1 VPTDLERRP
10 SGFVPVGRV
19 DVLGVG
25 ISPVSLAGAVAQIM
39 GWVRDREP
47 QYVCVTNVHT
57 VMECQHDD
65 ELRRIHNESGMTTPD
80 GMPIVWCAHRA
91 GAADVTRVYGP
102 DLMLALSAP
111 LSAQQRSVFLYGT
124 VPDTLKRLKARLE
137 VQFPGMRVAG
147 SYAPPFRPLTP
158 DEDAAVVQAIRDSGA
173 DVVWVGLGAVKQEK
187 WMAAHLEA
195 LAPAVLIGVG
205 AAFDFHA
212 GTVQQ
217 APLWMQRH
225 GLEWFYRLCREPRRL
240 WRRYL
245 NTIPSF
251 VVGIARRPPRLL
263 RAQS

>member
-1 VPTDLERRP
+1 VRTDTARTN
-10 SGFVPVGRV
+10 SVMQGRV

-25 ISPVSLAGAVAQIM
+25 ISALSLDAAVSQIM
-39 GWVRDREP
+39 TWVRDGDA

-57 VMECQHDD
+57 VMECQHDE

-80 GMPIVWCAHRA
+80 GMPIVWCAKRA
-91 GAADVTRVYGP
+91 GAHNVTRVYGP

-111 LSAQQRSVFLYGT
+111 LAAEKRAVFLYGT
-124 VPDTLKRLKARLE
+124 VPDTLELLTERLE
-137 VQFPGMRVAG
+137 TQFPGLRVAG
-147 SYAPPFRPLTP
+147 SYAPPFRALTD
-158 DEDAAVVQAIRDSGA
+158 DEDARVIDQIRASGA

-195 LAPAVLIGVG
+195 LSPAVLIGVG

-225 GLEWFYRLCREPRRL
+225 GLEWLYRLCREPRRL

-245 NTIPSF
+245 KTIPAF
-251 VVGIARRPPRLL
+251 LLAICVARPKLTTDR
-263 RAQS
+263 